1 LPPGNWC
8 EARKVICACAVADSI
23 SAAAAVASNVV
34 ILIDFLLVLFV
45 SGSPA
50 VLRLVRWP

>member
-1 LPPGNWC
+1 
-8 EARKVICACAVADSI
+8 VICACAVADSI